1 MNVKCGKIIYV
12 AVGVGTLLIHF
23 IFIASRCSV
32 QYEEVV
38 SEEHGKPFTTPLYS
52 RAAHKVSHFLGTKK
66 DSLLVVAVVSHLLGT
81 EKKILYWWWW

>member
-1 MNVKCGKIIYV
+1 MG
-12 AVGVGTLLIHF
+12 GGTLLIHF

-66 DSLLVVAVVSHLLGT
+66 DSLLVMVVVSHLLGT
-81 EKKILYWWWW
+81 RKRFCIGGVDAEPLSWY